1 MTVGLETERQ
11 IEAFEECRS
20 SQAEERDR
28 HTAPQ
33 PPLIQTG
40 PTTVQRKIERN
51 CLCLKRGA

>member
-11 IEAFEECRS
+11 IEAFEERRS

-40 PTTVQRKIERN
+40 PTTN
-51 CLCLKRGA
+51 CPTKNWAELSMS